1 MYRGFNMAYSI
12 DQDLE
17 IMKEIERISQEP
29 VNESQYTAVR
39 HGVKPI
45 VESMAVFD
53 DVKVDFNKWTSDNK
67 KVNKAKTVD
76 TGSATPVTKN
86 DTVVEKK
93 EDGKVTEVTNVEEK
107 KDDGKVTEV
116 KQESD
121 GDKAKPAP
129 EVKNFDSKANAA
141 AETNRA
147 EADKKKKFAEVAK
160 KQEKFKAFIES
171 LVVDEASRKAADT
184 VLAKADKV
192 FKAQLEATNE
202 ELGSSC
208 EDANTDNYIGAI
220 PDEDV
225 IPTLVQ
231 EVKQRID
238 GPVKFKRDDSKRSGS
253 DNYAFAI
260 YLDDTFLCKAGATQY
275 YSKRSNR
282 YEIEVFWGKGF
293 TVVEPQRLGRAAE
306 FIAKYVNARIK
317 EIEEEKHLAEKR
329 RRFREWWDE

>member
-1 MYRGFNMAYSI
+1 MSRGFNMAYSI

-17 IMKEIERISQEP
+17 IIKEIERISQEP

-129 EVKNFDSKANAA
+129 EVKNFDSKAKAA
-141 AETNRA
+141 AESNRA
-147 EADKKKKFAEVAK
+147 GADKEKHFAEVSK
-160 KQEKFKAFIES
+160 KQAKFKAFIES
-171 LVVDEASRKAADT
+171 LVVDEDSRKAADT
-184 VLAKADKV
+184 VLASADKV
-192 FKAQLEATNE
+192 FKAKLEA
-202 ELGSSC
+202 
-208 EDANTDNYIGAI
+208 
-220 PDEDV
+220 
-225 IPTLVQ
+225 
-231 EVKQRID
+231 
-238 GPVKFKRDDSKRSGS
+238 
-253 DNYAFAI
+253 
-260 YLDDTFLCKAGATQY
+260 
-275 YSKRSNR
+275 
-282 YEIEVFWGKGF
+282 IEKG
-293 TVVEPQRLGRAAE
+293 E
-306 FIAKYVNARIK
+306 
-317 EIEEEKHLAEKR
+317 
-329 RRFREWWDE
+329 